1 MASLSDWLSS
11 STQEEERMAAMSDN
25 EHKVTGLELLLPD
38 PEFIAQLGKNRRP
51 DPDEADGAD
60 DDYFEPPHAA

>member
-11 STQEEERMAAMSDN
+11 STPKEEQMAAMSDT

-38 PEFIAQLGKNRRP
+38 PEHIAKLGQNRRA
-51 DPDEADGAD
+51 DADEADEV